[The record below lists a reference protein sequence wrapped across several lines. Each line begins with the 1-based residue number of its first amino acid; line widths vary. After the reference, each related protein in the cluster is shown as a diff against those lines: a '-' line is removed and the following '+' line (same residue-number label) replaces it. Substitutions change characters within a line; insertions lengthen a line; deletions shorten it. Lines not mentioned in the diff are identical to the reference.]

1 MNPVRTRIKELRL
14 TAKCRC
20 DAITKKLLKPSQAVH
35 FMARYHPCCWVC
47 CDCTLDAFEG
57 EWIE

>member
-1 MNPVRTRIKELRL
+1 MNPVRAKIYELRL

-20 DAITKKLLKPSQAVH
+20 DAVNKKLRTAAESVNKSAY
-35 FMARYHPCCWVC
+35 YHPCCWVC